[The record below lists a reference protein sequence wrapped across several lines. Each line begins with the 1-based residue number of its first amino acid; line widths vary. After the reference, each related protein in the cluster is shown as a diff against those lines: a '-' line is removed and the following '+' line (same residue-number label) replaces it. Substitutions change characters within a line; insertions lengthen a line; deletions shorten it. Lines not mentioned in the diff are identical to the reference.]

1 MPWAWELSQY
11 GYGVCQQKG
20 VSGSLYRKGKRVPV
34 MVRGG
39 TGRGKATSCAPV
51 HADHLQGKAARFQ
64 DSSETWK
71 DSREPG
77 WEDTAFSWRPFPTT
91 TPFLHEQV
99 FPQHK
104 LIFKITFD

>member
-1 MPWAWELSQY
+1 MGM
-11 GYGVCQQKG
+11 GYANRKECQAVFTGRGSVC
-20 VSGSLYRKGKRVPV
+20 PV

-77 WEDTAFSWRPFPTT
+77 WEDTAFSWRPVPTT